1 MNIFGRKAAATDA
14 GQVGPG
20 IAEIPGI
27 PGSRTSMPKLFT
39 PVREASCELMAGEN
53 PEETG
58 ENLALKL
65 REAELI

>member
-20 IAEIPGI
+20 ITEILSV
-27 PGSRTSMPKLFT
+27 PGSQTSMLKPFT
-39 PVREASCELMAGEN
+39 PVREASYELIAGKN